1 MEVMKIATFIENKL
15 EQIQDLKQQVQEAM
29 FENEKEVVEISKWGS
44 QLEDR
49 LKEFIQGKEELEATI
64 EKLRIVDEEK
74 SRTEETELE

>member
-1 MEVMKIATFIENKL
+1 MKIATFIENKL

-74 SRTEETELE
+74 SRTEETELG

>member
-1 MEVMKIATFIENKL
+1 MKIATFIENKL